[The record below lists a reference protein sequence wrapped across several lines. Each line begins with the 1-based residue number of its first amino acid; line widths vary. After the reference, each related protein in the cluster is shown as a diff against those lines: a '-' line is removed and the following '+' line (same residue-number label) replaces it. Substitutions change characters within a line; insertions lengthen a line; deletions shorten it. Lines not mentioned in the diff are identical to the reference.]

1 MKTNL
6 YDKTT
11 LKSLRLSDWTTY
23 LRTHGWQEAQRNDKA
38 AFWRQYQ
45 DNEAYEVLMP
55 LRYDLADFSP
65 RISEAL
71 DTLSIFEQRSPA
83 AVLSDLK
90 TVTSADVIRVCVQ
103 DNSNTSTIPLD
114 DGVLLIQRARDM
126 LTSAACATVNTRAYF
141 ASRKPSEVTN
151 YLQQVSLGQTE
162 PGGYVVK
169 LISPVNPQ
177 LYYQSNNQLNLLV
190 VEPPY
195 QRRVV
200 QTLMQSLSALQK
212 AAEIASHSSDF
223 TPFQDAVRQ
232 GVNANLCEA
241 VIGMSGYQKTRN
253 LEVNVLWSYA
263 RTAEKTIPDRVSL
276 SFETMDIIEEAGRL
290 FRATSSQED
299 QQIEGLVIS
308 LHREKEKTTGLV
320 TIMAFM
326 DGKHRKVRVE
336 LDDKDYDKAIQ
347 AHKEHIPIF
356 CEGELIKEA
365 RSFLLN
371 HPRNFC
377 LEPDE

>member
-11 LKSLRLSDWTTY
+11 LKGLRLSDWTTY

-38 AFWRQYQ
+38 TFWRQYQ

-65 RISEAL
+65 RIREAL
-71 DTLSIFEQRSPA
+71 DTLSIFEQRSSV

-162 PGGYVVK
+162 PEGYVVK

-177 LYYQSNNQLNLLV
+177 LHYQSNNQLNLLA

-223 TPFQDAVRQ
+223 TPFQNAVRQ

-241 VIGMSGYQKTRN
+241 VIGMSGYHKTRN
-253 LEVNVLWSYA
+253 LEINVLWSYA
-263 RTAEKTIPDRVSL
+263 RTAEKAIPDRVSL

-290 FRATSSQED
+290 FRATSPQED

-320 TIMAFM
+320 TIMAFV
-326 DGKHRKVRVE
+326 DGRHRKVRAE
-336 LDDKDYDKAIQ
+336 LDNKDYDKAIQ
-347 AHKEHIPIF
+347 AHKEHIPIS

-365 RSFLLN
+365 RSLILN